1 MAYMKKPFAGK
12 AGEMK
17 MTIVENSYVCRFLL
31 SLLLTLQ
38 GVWQESGLCRMMR
51 KMGKGIS
58 TAVSGS
64 ALCQFLWRDGTLP
77 TVWPESFT
85 CRLLTAILNIP
96 CAICKWGYQ
105 LGKRVFD
112 GSVCFRTAAGVC
124 SNPFL
129 LLGLFL
135 AVMLM
140 VPHSSWDNRYT
151 LFAAIALVAL
161 FAFGSGP
168 RPALRLEPQNFGPY
182 YIFFMAFICFA
193 FLSSLDWAASVR
205 FVGFHLAAF
214 LLALLTVSSVKKY
227 EDVQLVV
234 VFALVGLTI
243 AALYGCYQG
252 VVGVP
257 VVANQQDLLVNKGMP
272 GRVYS
277 FFDNPNN
284 FAELLVML
292 TPFTYALFLNAKNWR
307 GKVAALFSFGV
318 CGVALGF
325 TLSRSGWLGFALATV
340 VFIAFWNWKLLPL
353 LVALGIC
360 CIPLLPQTIYNR
372 ILTIGNM
379 KDTSTSYRFAIYKA
393 SGVLMQ
399 DYWLRGVGL
408 GSDILTRTFRS
419 YPPMFDGNFP
429 IHTHNNYLQMWAET
443 GLFGVLSFIAALLYQ
458 LKSGIKAFLWTTDRR
473 VKNLLAAALAGFC
486 GILLISVAEY
496 TWFYAR
502 NMFTY
507 FFLFG
512 VIAAC
517 IKLSKEPSQV

>member
-1 MAYMKKPFAGK
+1 MWERKNMI
-12 AGEMK
+12 M
-17 MTIVENSYVCRFLL
+17 VENSIVCRFLW
-31 SLLLTLQ
+31 TLWIALA
-38 GVWQESGLCRMMR
+38 GAWEKSRV
-51 KMGKGIS
+51 GKGLRAFGQGI
-58 TAVSGS
+58 VSS
-64 ALCQFLWRDGTLP
+64 VRDSRVCQFIWREGFLSDSWG
-77 TVWPESFT
+77 ESLT
-85 CRLLTAILNIP
+85 GRLLSIILNIP
-96 CAICKWGYQ
+96 CDICKWIYK
-105 LGKRVFD
+105 LGKNVWD
-112 GSVCFRTAAGVC
+112 GSICFQAAAALCGA
-124 SNPFL
+124 PYL
-129 LLGLFL
+129 LLGLFM

-140 VPHSSWDNRYT
+140 APHASWDNRYA
-151 LFAAIALVAL
+151 LMGAMALVAI

-168 RPALRLEPQNFGPY
+168 KVKLRLEPAAFGPY
-182 YIFFMAFICFA
+182 YIFFMAFICYA
-193 FLSSLDWAASVR
+193 FLSSLSWKLSLR

-214 LLALLTVSSVKKY
+214 LLAVLAVSSVKKY
-227 EDVQLVV
+227 EQVQLVV
-234 VFALVGLTI
+234 VLALTGLTV

-257 VVANQQDLLVNKGMP
+257 VVANQQDLSVNAGMP

-292 TPFTYALFLNAKNWR
+292 TPLNYALFLNAKGWR

-325 TLSRSGWLGFALATV
+325 TLSRSGYLGFALATV
-340 VFIAFWNWKLLPL
+340 VFIAFWNWKLIPL
-353 LVALGIC
+353 LVALGVC

-372 ILTIGNM
+372 ILTIGNT
-379 KDTSTSYRFAIYKA
+379 KDTSTNYRFAIYKA
-393 SGVLMQ
+393 SGVLME

-408 GSDILTRTFRS
+408 GSDILTKTFKG

-443 GLFGVLSFIAALLYQ
+443 GLFGGISFLAMLVYQ
-458 LKSGIKAFLWTTDRR
+458 LKSGIKAYVVGTDRR

-517 IKLSKEPSQV
+517 IKLSKESVKA

>member
-1 MAYMKKPFAGK
+1 
-12 AGEMK
+12 
-17 MTIVENSYVCRFLL
+17 MTIVENSYLCHLVL
-31 SLLLTLQ
+31 SLWMTLQ
-38 GVWQESGLCRMMR
+38 NAWQESGT
-51 KMGKGIS
+51 GKALKGFGSGIS
-58 TAVSGS
+58 ASVQGS
-64 ALCQFLWRDGTLP
+64 TLCQFLWREGTIP
-77 TVWPESFT
+77 AVWPESLT
-85 CRLLTAILNIP
+85 CRLIMGILNIP
-96 CAICKWGYQ
+96 CAICKWLYRA
-105 LGKRVFD
+105 GKKVLD
-112 GSVCFRTAAGVC
+112 GSICFQAAATVCG
-124 SNPFL
+124 NPFL
-129 LLGLFL
+129 LLGLFFT
-135 AVMLM
+135 VMLM
-140 VPHSSWDNRYT
+140 VPHNSWDNRYA
-151 LFAAIALVAL
+151 LIAAIALVAL

-168 RPALRLEPQNFGPY
+168 KPALQLEAQSFGPY
-182 YIFFMAFICFA
+182 YIFFMAFICYS
-193 FLSSLDWAASVR
+193 FLSSLDWKMSVR

-214 LLALLTVSSVKKY
+214 LLAVLVVSSVKKY
-227 EDVQLVV
+227 EQLQLVV
-234 VFALVGLTI
+234 VLALTGLTI

-257 VVANQQDLLVNKGMP
+257 VVANQQDMLVNKGMP

-292 TPFTYALFLNAKNWR
+292 MPFTYALFLNAKGWW

-325 TLSRSGWLGFALATV
+325 TLSRSSWLGFALATV
-340 VFIAFWNWKLLPL
+340 VFIAFWNWKFLPV

-372 ILTIGNM
+372 LLTIGNM

-429 IHTHNNYLQMWAET
+429 IHTHNNYLQVWAET
-443 GLFGVLSFIAALLYQ
+443 GLFGMLAFFSAILYQ
-458 LKSGIKAFLWTTDRR
+458 LKSGIKAFLAGTDRR
-473 VKNLLAAALAGFC
+473 VKNLLAAAIAGFC
-486 GILLISVAEY
+486 GILLVSVAEY

-512 VIAAC
+512 IITAC
-517 IKLSKEPSQV
+517 IKLSKEPVKA